1 MRRTVPFVYWQVFGR
16 EIARYFWTPVP
27 VKAPDIRWGNNPDP
41 EGHLQDRDRVS
52 DLLFFQR
59 TDSSAAK

>member
-1 MRRTVPFVYWQVFGR
+1 M
-16 EIARYFWTPVP
+16 IARYFWTPVP